1 MNLQELLTQPRVVHF
16 SIGLGRRIPPRAG
29 SGLARF
35 AARLVGQLRPEVYWI
50 VHTNIRQVMGST
62 AAPEAVHHATRRAF
76 YYTTLMYHDLF
87 RSLSWSNDQ
96 VRAAVHLP
104 QQALDSFYAAQEAG
118 RGIVIISAHTGNFEL
133 GIQALGTH
141 GHPLQALSLANP
153 PAGFQVLNRI
163 RETRGVDVTPITT
176 ASLRAALRRL
186 RAGGLVMTAGDRPV
200 DPMAAL
206 LLPFFGHP
214 AWLPSGPVR
223 LALRADADILVG
235 ACFFGSAGQYAIHVE
250 PLLHPERTGN
260 LEADV
265 RHNMEQVTRSLEKL
279 IGRHPEQWLMF
290 VPAWPDL
297 VPHR

>member
-1 MNLQELLTQPRVVHF
+1 
-16 SIGLGRRIPPRAG
+16 
-29 SGLARF
+29 
-35 AARLVGQLRPEVYWI
+35 VYWI
-50 VHTNIRQVMGST
+50 VYTNIQQVMKST
-62 AAPEAVHHATRRAF
+62 DAPEAVHHATRRAF

-96 VRAAVHLP
+96 IRAAVHLP
-104 QQALDSFYAAQEAG
+104 QHTLDNFHAAQEAG

-133 GIQALGTH
+133 AIQALGTH
-141 GHPLQALSLANP
+141 GYPLQALSLANP

-186 RAGGLVMTAGDRPV
+186 RAGGLVITAGDRPV
-200 DPMAAL
+200 DPMAAQQ
-206 LLPFFGHP
+206 LPFFGHP

-223 LALRADADILVG
+223 LALKADADIVVG
-235 ACFFGSAGQYAIHVE
+235 ACRFGSAGRYEIHDE
-250 PLLHPERTGN
+250 PLLRLERTGN

-265 RHNMEQVTRSLEKL
+265 RHNMELVTRSLERL